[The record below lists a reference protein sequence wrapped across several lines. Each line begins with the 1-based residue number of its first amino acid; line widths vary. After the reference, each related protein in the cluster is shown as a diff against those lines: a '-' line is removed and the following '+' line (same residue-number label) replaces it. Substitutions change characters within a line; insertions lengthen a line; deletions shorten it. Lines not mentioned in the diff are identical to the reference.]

1 MGKKIAIILVL
12 LIILGVGFYVIE
24 MKKNT
29 SSEVNV
35 PVEEKKTEEIIQE
48 TATTTPFDNDK
59 DGDTILDEKEKE
71 LGTSDFDYDTDGDGL
86 SDVSEIDQWKTDPK
100 NVDSDGDNFP
110 DGYEVLNG
118 YNPAGPGKLQ

>member
-12 LIILGVGFYVIE
+12 LVILGGGFYVIE
-24 MKKNT
+24 MRKGKT
-29 SSEVNV
+29 EIVNV
-35 PVEEKKTEEIIQE
+35 PVEEKKIEEINE
-48 TATTTPFDNDK
+48 EVVTSTPFDNDK

-86 SDVSEIDQWKTDPK
+86 SDLSEIEQWKTDPK
-100 NVDSDGDNFP
+100 NVDSDGDSFP
-110 DGYEVLNG
+110 DGYEILNG